1 MVKSLLYKPI
11 YNYLAELIKLGLN
24 YVTSGNVA
32 EIPSS
37 SFSLKLTTIVSSSK
51 LVLTRK
57 LKTGRITENLSQS
70 DEVEQEMKILVVT
83 SEPNIGFVI
92 TMFIL
97 SHKKLLNKTSFADIV
112 TCHAYF
118 LAYALMFV
126 GLLLSK
132 VLSCSIEFSTP
143 KMLLIEH
150 QCQQLPR

>member
-1 MVKSLLYKPI
+1 M
-11 YNYLAELIKLGLN
+11 
-24 YVTSGNVA
+24 
-32 EIPSS
+32 
-37 SFSLKLTTIVSSSK
+37 VSSSK

-83 SEPNIGFVI
+83 SEPKIGFVI

-126 GLLLSK
+126 GLILSK
-132 VLSCSIEFSTP
+132 VLSCSIEFFTP
-143 KMLLIEH
+143 KMPLIEH